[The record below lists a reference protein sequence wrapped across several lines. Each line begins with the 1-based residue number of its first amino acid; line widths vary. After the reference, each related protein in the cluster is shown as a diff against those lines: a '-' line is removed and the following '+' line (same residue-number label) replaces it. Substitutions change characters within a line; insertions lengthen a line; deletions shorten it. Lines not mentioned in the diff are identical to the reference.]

1 MGNLYS
7 GVHGVREQI
16 CSRSKAKFSTVQRAA
31 RIALLVLLLFGCFF
45 GFLGFF
51 LLLLLGVLLGI
62 LLLVLLLQQRLHVV
76 SGFVVFLP
84 ELLSNLDIRK
94 TDGKDALISL
104 SVCVVHRR
112 PYPRSLTSNVLLQLD
127 VGIDVVVEANLQS
140 FFSAHEQSNTL
151 VFVVLQYFDVTQAAL
166 LPAALTGMAEEF
178 RPPKERGQ
186 DQQRETV
193 NRQTKRGAVYCEK
206 LISRIVSSRS
216 TYCLYKTSSSSS
228 PVFVSTS
235 LSFTTGSKSA

>member
-178 RPPKERGQ
+178 RPLFVQNLFILFTRFRIYFTELHDRFKVSLTFLLFHGL
-186 DQQRETV
+186 V
-193 NRQTKRGAVYCEK
+193 L
-206 LISRIVSSRS
+206 LILRR
-216 TYCLYKTSSSSS
+216 L
-228 PVFVSTS
+228 
-235 LSFTTGSKSA
+235 AEQ